1 MSNEELVEYKKYV
14 DETMHSIFSK
24 INDDEKELLNIL
36 IQQFNIQ
43 CENIN
48 KAIEYMNDTVDF
60 NWENNSPIKNGK
72 SLSLNKLLNILKGN
86 GSNE

>member
-36 IQQFNIQ
+36 IQQFNML
-43 CENIN
+43 CEKQN
-48 KAIEYMNDTVDF
+48 KAIDY
-60 NWENNSPIKNGK
+60 IKK
-72 SLSLNKLLNILKGN
+72 EITCYSDSEIDDLIDILQ
-86 GSNE
+86 GSDKE